1 MAARLYG
8 FAQFAD
14 GSFGSFQAI
23 GASAETSTELITGGT
38 GLNQTSGLS
47 IGSAFEGKTLV
58 ACSVQAQEDSAQT
71 AGFSYAYLQMPTGQI
86 GQIVYG
92 GDFSGVKVYDLLK
105 PVVMRPGIKLFGA
118 YDTRGDQVSLASL
131 AVYCASGK
139 ADVFAVKAVDAT
151 KTSMV
156 SVISGGTV
164 GESLA
169 GETIVCAYATYPAN
183 NGLNDNFA
191 GVSGFYIESSD
202 GMLKYMFPPMS
213 GSEYDGFELHKPAV
227 PIKIEQNDT
236 LSVMAGL

>member
-1 MAARLYG
+1 MAVRLYG

-14 GSFGSFQAI
+14 GTFGALQKTA
-23 GASAETSTELITGGT
+23 AEAEKSQELVTGGT
-38 GLNQTSGLS
+38 GLNQSAGLS

-58 ACSVQAQEDSAQT
+58 ACSVMAQDDSATT
-71 AGFSYAYLQMPTGQI
+71 AGFSYAYLQEPSGQI

-92 GDFSGVKVYDLLK
+92 GDFSGVKVYDLLQ
-105 PVVMRPGIKLFGA
+105 PVVMRPGVKLFGA
-118 YDTRGDQVSLASL
+118 YDIRADAVALASL

-139 ADVFAVKAVDAT
+139 SDVFAIKAVDAT

-156 SVISGGTV
+156 SVVSEATI

-191 GVSGFYIESSD
+191 GNSGFYIESSD
-202 GMLKYMFPPMS
+202 GMLKYMFPPMT
-213 GSEYDGFELHKPAV
+213 GVEYDGFELQKPAV

-236 LSVMAGL
+236 LSVMAGI